1 MPSSRRATSRKT
13 PGPKSKNALRSA
25 GIRKLRAK
33 RAGIRKQ
40 QPQLLQSLKAQDIPV
55 FVGSD
60 LDYERSVACSNL
72 LYRFRRPALVV
83 QPQSIA
89 HVQSTIV
96 QAKARKVPITIK
108 NGGHSYSGAAFP
120 DDGILLDMKHMNRV
134 TLDDRDPANPEYI
147 TIQGG
152 AIWGQV
158 YRTLVNAGLDGKV
171 VNGGRCP
178 TVGVSGFMLGGGL
191 GPFSRSLGMGVD
203 SLLQISLVTAT
214 GALVVVRPTDD
225 PNSEKGM
232 LFWALCGGGS
242 NNFGVVVEMVLKVH
256 SLASGTS
263 SLNGFVTAG
272 RHTWFP
278 RLETEA
284 EGEDFLLTM
293 KRFYTNDWAEKMTID
308 STWLSDTGTAQKGAL
323 GVRFLAY
330 YDGNQIDFNNEVRF
344 GFMDDKLLSEIQRR
358 VMPERSTRF
367 LHETLFAQWDEET
380 KRSGPGVATFRLA
393 SSFSFRNDDDTIANV
408 TRICKEQL
416 ERFRQ
421 KFQDDDALLQ
431 ATFIHCGGQMA
442 RRPRGATSFRWRD
455 CTYQAYIMTTW
466 KDKFIELDMRT
477 CLREFR
483 ERLRP
488 YSLTG
493 KASFGG
499 FSDAALGR
507 GDAMKAYYGNN
518 RQLLQQVKRIWDR
531 DNYFQP
537 DQGILMPSAAATLH
551 DAQAAAREQE
561 EALSDEDMVD
571 DEDLTDLAAQSG
583 WDIRT
588 LTPRFERLTHNGP
601 PEENE
606 LEAGGRTNENSNTAF
621 VFHGE
626 EGDIRMRVRAE
637 R

>member
-1 MPSSRRATSRKT
+1 MPSSRRATTSRK
-13 PGPKSKNALRSA
+13 GPTSKTAVRNA
-25 GIRKLRAK
+25 GIRKSRAK

-40 QPQLLQSLKAQDIPV
+40 QPQLLQSLRALDIPV

-60 LDYERSVACSNL
+60 LEYERSVACSNL

-83 QPQSIA
+83 QPQTVA

-120 DDGILLDMKHMNRV
+120 DDGILLDMKYMHNV

-147 TIQGG
+147 IVQGG
-152 AIWGQV
+152 CIWGQV
-158 YRTLVNAGLDGKV
+158 YRALVNAGLDGKV

-203 SLLQISLVTAT
+203 SVLEISLVTAT
-214 GALVVVRPTDD
+214 GALVTVRPTDASD
-225 PNSEKGM
+225 TKEGM

-242 NNFGVVVEMVLKVH
+242 NNFGVVVEMKLRVH
-256 SLASGTS
+256 SLRSGTS

-272 RHTWFP
+272 RHTWYP
-278 RLETEA
+278 RLETDA
-284 EGEDFLLTM
+284 EQEDFLRTM
-293 KRFYTNDWAEKMTID
+293 RNFYTNAWTEKMTID

-330 YDGNQIDFNNEVRF
+330 YDGNQIDFNNEARF
-344 GFMDDKLLSEIQRR
+344 GFMDDKLLNEIKRR

-416 ERFRQ
+416 ERFRT

-442 RRPRGATSFRWRD
+442 RRPRSATSFRWRD

-477 CLREFR
+477 CLREFKQ
-483 ERLRP
+483 RLRP

-499 FSDAALGR
+499 FSDAAFGR
-507 GDAMKAYYGNN
+507 ADAMKAYYGNN
-518 RQLLQQVKRIWDR
+518 RQLLQQVKRIWDA
-531 DNYFQP
+531 DDYFQP
-537 DQGILMPSAAATLH
+537 DQGISMPSANATLPE
-551 DAQAAAREQE
+551 ALAACLDQE
-561 EALSDEDMVD
+561 ETLSDEDMID
-571 DEDLTDLAAQSG
+571 DEDLTDFAAQRG

-601 PEENE
+601 PEESE
-606 LEAGGRTNENSNTAF
+606 QFGDGGRASGSQDAAF
-621 VFHGE
+621 IFHE
-626 EGDIRMRVRAE
+626 EDGDIRMRVRAE